1 MGVCRAGSASRV
13 AVNIFRKLFGY
24 RTKRAA
30 SGLLDRGSLMTVA
43 AGAVTGFQY
52 QGIAAELATVA
63 NTNSMLPTFDENAA
77 LILEG
82 CRFDELTEG
91 DIVTRRTNASSPFTV
106 HRLNERTASGWWHL
120 GDNNARVDSDL
131 VTEKNFHRR
140 VCAVFYGKRTAQ
152 TDL

>member
-1 MGVCRAGSASRV
+1 MS
-13 AVNIFRKLFGY
+13 FLRKLFGY
-24 RTKRAA
+24 RTKRSA
-30 SGLLDRGSLMTVA
+30 SGLLDRVRLMNIA
-43 AGAVTGFQY
+43 AGAVTAFQY

-91 DIVTRRTNASSPFTV
+91 DIVTRRISADSPFTV

-131 VTEKNFHRR
+131 VTEQNFHRR
-140 VCAVFYGKRTAQ
+140 VCAVFYGKRTAA

>member
-1 MGVCRAGSASRV
+1 M
-13 AVNIFRKLFGY
+13 NIFRRIFGY

-30 SGLLDRGSLMTVA
+30 SGSLDRAKLATLALGTVA
-43 AGAVTGFQY
+43 GFQY
-52 QGIAAELATVA
+52 FGVPAELATVA
-63 NTNSMLPTFDENAA
+63 NTNSMLPTLDENAV

-91 DIVTRRTNASSPFTV
+91 DIVTRRISAGSPFTV

-131 VTEKNFHRR
+131 VTEQNFHRR
-140 VCAVFYGKRTAQ
+140 VCAVFYGRRTAE